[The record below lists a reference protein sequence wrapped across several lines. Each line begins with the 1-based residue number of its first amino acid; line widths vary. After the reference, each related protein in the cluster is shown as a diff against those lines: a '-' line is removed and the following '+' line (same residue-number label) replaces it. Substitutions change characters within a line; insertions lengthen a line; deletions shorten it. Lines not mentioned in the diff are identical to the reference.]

1 MYGFHEEVTRKYGN
15 SNVWKYCN
23 DLFDYLPLG
32 AIIDG
37 IIVGYRIDEIFCV
50 HGGLSPDIHALD
62 QIRDINRK
70 MEIPTEGPFAD
81 LMWSDP

>member
-37 IIVGYRIDEIFCV
+37 KYDCY
-50 HGGLSPDIHALD
+50 D
-62 QIRDINRK
+62 
-70 MEIPTEGPFAD
+70 
-81 LMWSDP
+81 

>member
-23 DLFDYLPLG
+23 ELFDFLPLG

-37 IIVGYRIDEIFCV
+37 TFYIDKKMRYFVYMEGYRLTFM
-50 HGGLSPDIHALD
+50 P
-62 QIRDINRK
+62 
-70 MEIPTEGPFAD
+70 
-81 LMWSDP
+81 

>member
-1 MYGFHEEVTRKYGN
+1 MNQGILIVYLRQVSCMYGFHEEVTRKYGN

-37 IIVGYRIDEIFCV
+37 SFVE
-50 HGGLSPDIHALD
+50 
-62 QIRDINRK
+62 
-70 MEIPTEGPFAD
+70 
-81 LMWSDP
+81 